1 MRMCPYCLDSR
12 TARVYGRR
20 EIIMVKLTR
29 YVRIWWKLT
38 VSSFMISL
46 ISRFNA
52 GVFMTGKLLRFIFFL
67 IFLLTI
73 FTRTKSL
80 AGYTV
85 NQMVFFY
92 LSYNLIDTVTQL
104 LYREAYRF
112 RPLVVSGDFDFALV
126 KPMNALF
133 RVLVGGADPLDLGML
148 PFYILA
154 VIYMGGRLGY
164 VSGMNIVFYVLL
176 LVNGFIIST
185 GFHILVLALGILATE
200 VDHAIMIFRDV
211 VSMGRIPTDLY
222 HEPLRSVLTF
232 VLPVGIM
239 MTFPAKALM
248 GLLSPWMVFFSF
260 VLGLLFLVL
269 CLKAWRYALSQYS
282 SASS

>member
-1 MRMCPYCLDSR
+1 MDTL
-12 TARVYGRR
+12 
-20 EIIMVKLTR
+20 KR
-29 YVRIWWKLT
+29 YLRIWWKLT
-38 VSSFMISL
+38 VSSCMVSL
-46 ISRFNA
+46 LNRFSA
-52 GVFMTGKLLRFIFFL
+52 GVFIVGKFLRFIFFL

-73 FTRTKSL
+73 FTRTQSL
-80 AGYTV
+80 AGYSV

-92 LSYNLIDTVTQL
+92 LSFNVIDTVTQIL
-104 LYREAYRF
+104 FREVYRF
-112 RPLVVSGDFDFALV
+112 RPLIVSGDFDFSLV
-126 KPMNALF
+126 KPMSALL
-133 RVLVGGADPLDLGML
+133 RVLFGGADILDLAML
-148 PFYILA
+148 PLYILA

-164 VSGMNIVFYVLL
+164 VSEINIVFYLLL
-176 LVNGFIIST
+176 LVNGLIIST

-222 HEPLRSVLTF
+222 HEPLRSVVTF

-248 GLLSPWMVFFSF
+248 GLLSPWMILFSF
-260 VLGLLFLVL
+260 VLGLLFIVL
-269 CLKAWRYALSQYS
+269 CLKVWHYALSQYS

>member
-1 MRMCPYCLDSR
+1 MDTL
-12 TARVYGRR
+12 
-20 EIIMVKLTR
+20 KR
-29 YVRIWWKLT
+29 YFRIWWKLT

-46 ISRFNA
+46 LNRLSA
-52 GVFMTGKLLRFIFFL
+52 GVFIVGKLLRFVFFL

-73 FTRTKSL
+73 FKRTQTL

-85 NQMVFFY
+85 HQMVFFY

-112 RPLVVSGDFDFALV
+112 RPLVVSGDFDFSLA
-126 KPMNALF
+126 KPMSPLF
-133 RVLVGGADPLDLGML
+133 RVLVGGSDPLDFSML
-148 PFYILA
+148 PLYMFA
-154 VIYMGGRLGY
+154 VIYTGGKLEYIQGVNV
-164 VSGMNIVFYVLL
+164 VSYVLL

-211 VSMGRIPTDLY
+211 MSMGRIPTDLY
-222 HEPLRSVLTF
+222 NEPLRSVLTF

-239 MTFPAKALM
+239 MTIPAKALM
-248 GLLSPWMVFFSF
+248 GLLSPRIILFSF
-260 VLGLLFLVL
+260 VLGLLFFVL

>member
-1 MRMCPYCLDSR
+1 MDTLY
-12 TARVYGRR
+12 
-20 EIIMVKLTR
+20 R
-29 YVRIWWKLT
+29 YFRIWWKLT

-46 ISRFNA
+46 LNRLSA
-52 GVFMTGKLLRFIFFL
+52 GVFIVGKLLRFVFFL

-73 FTRTKSL
+73 FTRTQSL

-92 LSYNLIDTVTQL
+92 LSFNLIDTVTQL

-112 RPLVVSGDFDFALV
+112 RPLIVSGDFDFALV
-126 KPMNALF
+126 KPMSPLL
-133 RVLVGGADPLDLGML
+133 RVLVGGADPLDLAML
-148 PFYILA
+148 PFYIFA

-164 VSGMNIVFYVLL
+164 IPGVNIVFFVLL
-176 LVNGFIIST
+176 LINGFIIST

-211 VSMGRIPTDLY
+211 ISMGRIPTDLY

-248 GLLSPWMVFFSF
+248 GLLSPWMMLFSF
-260 VLGLLFLVL
+260 VLGLLFFVL
-269 CLKAWRYALSQYS
+269 CLKVWRFALSQYS